1 MWSKLDYI
9 HLNPVRSGL
18 VAKASAYMYSNASN
32 YVNDYGLLTIEKAD
46 NPVADVLDS
55 NSFAGYNL
63 Y

>member
-32 YVNDYGLLTIEKAD
+32 CINGYGSLTIKKQIIRWQM
-46 NPVADVLDS
+46 
-55 NSFAGYNL
+55 F
-63 Y
+63 